1 MSIRPSVLHYCL
13 TCLTPGWLFSFFV
26 QLKVF
31 IYTGWTR
38 LHQRFWVCALSWL
51 WPVLL
56 KLLSGRKVVLQE
68 STGRWTVTGLL
79 RTWTK
84 FEPVEIDVA
93 NCVATKLHALT
104 SHGTMLME
112 GPVIWREARSV
123 KMEPSSK
130 ARQLVGLIANWASV
144 IALVFEEKA
153 FQHFFNVILTIYF
166 ILSIF

>member
-1 MSIRPSVLHYCL
+1 MVTKTYQLFLYHLCYL
-13 TCLTPGWLFSFFV
+13 TT
-26 QLKVF
+26 
-31 IYTGWTR
+31 
-38 LHQRFWVCALSWL
+38 LHQIFWVCVLSWL

-84 FEPVEIDVA
+84 FELVEINVA
-93 NCVATKLHALT
+93 NCVVTKLRALT
-104 SHGTMLME
+104 SRGTMLVE

-130 ARQLVGLIANWASV
+130 ARQLVGLIANRASV

-166 ILSIF
+166 ILSPAFFNKFDWNLFVIKKRLKG